1 MKLTLKEK
9 KLIKEYAKKLVGKK
23 KLNESDANWQE
34 IYDSI
39 NWDAVGNEI
48 LKTFKIKTKLT
59 FKFNPH
65 RKKTGVEMISDNLIS
80 QCGIFK
86 YAIDSCGL
94 GFFNRSLS
102 NDQSDDFKF
111 WATIYLNYPG
121 NGMNIGTLWVKSDNT
136 IIIKKDTPRGN

>member
-9 KLIKEYAKKLVGKK
+9 KLVKEYAKKLVGKK
-23 KLNESDANWQE
+23 KLNESDTNWQE

-59 FKFNPH
+59 FKFNP
-65 RKKTGVEMISDNLIS
+65 RQKDSGVEMISDNFIS

-86 YAIDSCGL
+86 YAIDSCEL
-94 GFFNRSLS
+94 EFFNRSLH
-102 NDQSDDFKF
+102 NDPSSDVKF
-111 WATIYLNYPG
+111 WATIHLSYPG

-136 IIIKKDTPRGN
+136 IIIKKDTPRSN